1 MKNLKFSMLALT
13 AGFFLFSCEKKANDE
28 VITVETEEVVIDNQ
42 EPTDTMVLDYEI
54 TPKSGSNISG
64 KVNFTQTGEEV
75 TMTIKVMG
83 LTPGDHG
90 IHIHEV
96 ADCSAEDGSSAG
108 GHWDPAGNDHGKW
121 GEEHFHMGDIGNLVA
136 NAEGVAET
144 TFTTDKWC
152 IGCDDDSKNILGHS
166 LIIHADADD
175 YHTQPT
181 GNAGGR
187 IGCVEIR

>member
-1 MKNLKFSMLALT
+1 MKKLKFSMLTLA
-13 AGFFLFSCEKKANDE
+13 AGLLLFSCEKKAEESVTD
-28 VITVETEEVVIDNQ
+28 VETEEVVIDNQ
-42 EPTDTMVLDYEI
+42 DTADAMVLDYEI
-54 TPKSGSNISG
+54 TPKSGSAISG
-64 KVNFTQTGEEV
+64 KVNFTQTGDEV
-75 TMTIKVMG
+75 MMTIKVVG

-108 GHWDPAGNDHGKW
+108 GHWDPAGSDHGKW

-136 NAEGVAET
+136 NAEGVAEM
-144 TFTTDKWC
+144 TFSTDKWC

-175 YHTQPT
+175 YHSQPT